1 MEKTSLESQTTMSK
15 DQDQNKDQVKE
26 PVNEPVNDQ
35 KASDATETAS
45 SETATASLGAD
56 SNEITK
62 GSAIKFALGHLAMEG
77 DDITPSHA
85 LLGAEELEMMPAP
98 LFPDINVE
106 PGTELLQ
113 SMDEIPFKMAFKIGE
128 AAEMVGVK
136 QYVLRYW
143 ETEFDVLRPRKSK
156 NGQRVYSR
164 RDVETAMMIKKLLY
178 EDRFSI
184 EGARTALRQLKSHVK
199 EERDIRAVAR
209 SQQSAVMKLKG
220 LVGEIRR
227 IRDIFL

>member
-1 MEKTSLESQTTMSK
+1 MEKTSPDSLTTTTNNQSEG
-15 DQDQNKDQVKE
+15 QAA
-26 PVNEPVNDQ
+26 P
-35 KASDATETAS
+35 TEV
-45 SETATASLGAD
+45 
-56 SNEITK
+56 
-62 GSAIKFALGHLAMEG
+62 KFALGHLAMEG
-77 DDITPSHA
+77 DAGANSSDSAAIAAP
-85 LLGAEELEMMPAP
+85 LVAEEIEMVPSP
-98 LFPDINVE
+98 VFPDVAVE
-106 PGTELLQ
+106 PGAELLQ
-113 SMDEIPFKMAFKIGE
+113 QIDEIPLKMAFKIGE

-184 EGARTALRQLKSHVK
+184 EGARTALRQMKSQVK
-199 EERDIRAVAR
+199 EVRDIKAIAR